1 MKNYKSSENPKNKSK
16 YKFLKRKNICSNSK
30 FDIFF
35 DHLVSPKNIETNDF
49 LVIKP
54 KVVNKNKIVGI
65 CVIPFLKGEFYL
77 MNCWRHQFE
86 EFVFQAPTGFLEK
99 DEKPFEAAIRELKE
113 ETALICEVKNL
124 VSLGSFIPDA
134 GLVEGRIALFL
145 AKECKKLK
153 LQLDEEIGS
162 SELIA
167 YSKKDIKDFIE
178 RGENIGGS
186 TLVACMRSLFYLDNQ
201 T

>member
-1 MKNYKSSENPKNKSK
+1 
-16 YKFLKRKNICSNSK
+16 
-30 FDIFF
+30 
-35 DHLVSPKNIETNDF
+35 
-49 LVIKP
+49 
-54 KVVNKNKIVGI
+54 
-65 CVIPFLKGEFYL
+65 

-178 RGENIGGS
+178 KGENIGGS
-186 TLVACMRSLFYLDNQ
+186 TLVACMRSLSYLDNQ